1 MIRTMI
7 LPAAVSA
14 GLMASAASAQIL
26 DGDVHLTIE
35 GGQLRTGL
43 IAEDD
48 SYVYNGIRA
57 FYGELGLD
65 LPNTA
70 ADPGFKAEPGTFTP
84 GTLIGFNFT
93 RALHVWNG
101 TNFDAI
107 AGSTMTMSF
116 ATESFTTPATDVFTP
131 GFTIPVDPT
140 GEFHHH
146 PTFVL
151 NSPASDG
158 IYLLDVSLTGTGLAS
173 APPIWMLWNQNM
185 DVATAETAYDYALAN
200 VPAPTGFAVGAA
212 GMTMALRRRRYG

>member
-1 MIRTMI
+1 M
-7 LPAAVSA
+7 LSA
-14 GLMASAASAQIL
+14 FTSVVLMASAAWAQIL

-35 GGQLRTGL
+35 GGHLRTGL

-84 GTLIGFNFT
+84 GTSIGFNFT

-116 ATESFTTPATDVFTP
+116 ATESVTTPLTDAYTP
-131 GFTIPVDPT
+131 GFSIPVDPT

-151 NSPASDG
+151 NAPASDG
-158 IYLLDVSLTGTGLAS
+158 IYLLDVSLTGTGLAP
-173 APPIWMLWNQNM
+173 AQPIWMLWNQNTDM
-185 DVATAETAYDYALAN
+185 ATAEAAYNYAFAN
-200 VPAPTGFAVGAA
+200 VPAPAGLACLGAA
-212 GMTMALRRRRYG
+212 PLLVRRRRHR